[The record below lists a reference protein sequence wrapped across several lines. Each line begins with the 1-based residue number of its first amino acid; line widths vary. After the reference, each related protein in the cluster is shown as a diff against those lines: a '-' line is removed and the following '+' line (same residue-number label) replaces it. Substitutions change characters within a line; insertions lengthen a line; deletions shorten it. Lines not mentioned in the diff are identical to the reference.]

1 MDTPSASLAVYEG
14 NLPISCWTHSLVA
27 GVKHLFNGGP
37 WHMSHII
44 VTMMSSCTVPTH
56 PIQVLVSFGTG
67 SQSSRGL
74 WGTGCRHQ
82 WRQRDRT
89 CGRIVSDWHWGC
101 VKCPSP
107 YNGKSL
113 ILPWNPPRIRCAFC
127 GVDSALPNAS
137 DLRNLRSLCFWG
149 EDRFFVIHV
158 RAKEFFVRQNMKSAE
173 NWREI
178 VICNPC
184 RDGEILLFRMWI
196 CDKCHFQSRNRDIDT
211 MFFVTSFH
219 GLYLEIYD
227 TKSWNSEIGHFMA
240 WKREIHHIFPVNW
253 VPLLS
258 PKLFCKGVPTTIE
271 FDQFGK
277 CYWLI
282 IS

>member
-1 MDTPSASLAVYEG
+1 MDTPSASLGVYEG
-14 NLPISCWTHSLVA
+14 NLLISCWTHSLVA

-37 WHMSHII
+37 WHMSHIK

-158 RAKEFFVRQNMKSAE
+158 RAKEFLCVKTWNWPKIDVKSWFAIPVSMVKFSFFVCEFVKNAIF
-173 NWREI
+173 NREI
-178 VICNPC
+178 VILTLCFSWP
-184 RDGEILLFRMWI
+184 LFTASTWKYMI
-196 CDKCHFQSRNRDIDT
+196 PN
-211 MFFVTSFH
+211 
-219 GLYLEIYD
+219 LEIV
-227 TKSWNSEIGHFMA
+227 KSAILWRENVKYTIYFPWIGYPYCPPSCFVRA
-240 WKREIHHIFPVNW
+240 YRR
-253 VPLLS
+253 L
-258 PKLFCKGVPTTIE
+258 
-271 FDQFGK
+271 
-277 CYWLI
+277 
-282 IS
+282 